1 MIQNQYRSQYT
12 NTLKICRYLQIA
24 MRYSTPGVISE
35 QLAAEWVVNSS
46 AKYLG
51 NVWICGNFPSK
62 AMIFGT
68 LIILY
73 LFVMNM

>member
-1 MIQNQYRSQYT
+1 
-12 NTLKICRYLQIA
+12 
-24 MRYSTPGVISE
+24 MRYSTPGLISE
-35 QLAAEWVVNSS
+35 QLAAEWVLNSS

-68 LIILY
+68 LHIILY
-73 LFVMNM
+73 LFVMDM